1 MTALH
6 PRMLDLLSSAALTL
20 GLLAVG
26 AGLRFESGALRWPA
40 LAWWTG
46 VKLVALPAVALALS
60 RAMGLSPLEQQIAVV
75 MAAVPTA
82 TSAYI
87 LAVQMK
93 APGPPVAMLIS
104 RRNADRGADA
114 AAVDRDRNLAAIA
127 REKFRDDPALRAF
140 DAVVERAIVRV
151 VLLRAPIRGE

>member
-1 MTALH
+1 MAA
-6 PRMLDLLSSAALTL
+6 PKGMFELLSSAALPL

-26 AGLRFESGALRWPA
+26 AGLRFQRGALPWPA

-46 VKLVALPAVALALS
+46 VKLVALPLAALVLA
-60 RAMGLSPLEQQIAVV
+60 RAMGLSLLERQMAVV

-93 APGPPVAMLIS
+93 GAGSPVAMLIS
-104 RRNADRGADA
+104 FGTLL
-114 AAVDRDRNLAAIA
+114 AAVTLPLWIAAIT
-127 REKFRDDPALRAF
+127 
-140 DAVVERAIVRV
+140 
-151 VLLRAPIRGE
+151 